1 MRKANFSPNPAER
14 IFLLRLGI
22 QLYLRQT
29 RIVEDGIYERNH
41 SNVSERKEELL
52 RAIFQ
57 HLAISLSALILA
69 ILIAIPL
76 AILLSQKK
84 RMAELF
90 TDHKY
95 STNNSIIGIIG
106 IIDSFVGIGTVP
118 ALIALV
124 VYALLPIFK
133 TRILGFP
140 KSIRRLKKRRMHLVC
155 LACENSS
162 KFELPIAM
170 PVIISG
176 VRTALVLI
184 IGTATWQH

>member
-1 MRKANFSPNPAER
+1 MNE
-14 IFLLRLGI
+14 II
-22 QLYLRQT
+22 QT
-29 RIVEDGIYERNH
+29 F
-41 SNVSERKEELL
+41 SERKEELL

-84 RMAELF
+84 RMAEFVLQI
-90 TDHKY
+90 T
-95 STNNSIIGIIG
+95 SILQTIPSLALLGLLIP
-106 IIDSFVGIGTVP
+106 FVGIGTVP

-162 KFELPIAM
+162 KLSYLLQCLSSFLGY
-170 PVIISG
+170 V
-176 VRTALVLI
+176 
-184 IGTATWQH
+184 QHWC

>member
-1 MRKANFSPNPAER
+1 MNE
-14 IFLLRLGI
+14 II
-22 QLYLRQT
+22 QT
-29 RIVEDGIYERNH
+29 F
-41 SNVSERKEELL
+41 SERKEELL

-84 RMAELF
+84 RMAEFVLQI
-90 TDHKY
+90 T
-95 STNNSIIGIIG
+95 SILQNNSIIGIIG
-106 IIDSFVGIGTVP
+106 IIDSFCWYWHRS

-124 VYALLPIFK
+124 VYALLPIFQN
-133 TRILGFP
+133 TYIGLP

-162 KFELPIAM
+162 KLSYLLQCLSSFLGY
-170 PVIISG
+170 V
-176 VRTALVLI
+176 
-184 IGTATWQH
+184 QHWC